1 MGRQIQ
7 PLTFSSLIHP
17 ELEIPQIS
25 VNPTSAVGGEDAVA
39 ATCYTNDSHIQWY
52 VNYVPVSGNY
62 RMTVSPDNKTL
73 IIQMFSR
80 FDSPLQCGIE
90 ILPEL
95 IQKSDLV
102 YVTVACECSG
112 VVRVKLGVGLR
123 VFPGCSSKTS
133 RTGES
138 GMSLLADSCP
148 GFESQV

>member
-102 YVTVACECSG
+102 YMTVACECSG
-112 VVRVKLGVGLR
+112 VVRVKLGGGAQGFPR
-123 VFPGCSSKTS
+123 V
-133 RTGES
+133 
-138 GMSLLADSCP
+138 
-148 GFESQV
+148 

>member
-7 PLTFSSLIHP
+7 PLTFSSLLHP

-25 VNPTSAVGGEDAVA
+25 VNTTSVIDGEDAVA
-39 ATCYTNDSHIQWY
+39 ATCYTNDGHVQWY
-52 VNYVPVSGNY
+52 VNHAPVSSKY
-62 RMTVSPDNKTL
+62 WMAISPDNKTL
-73 IIQMFSR
+73 VIRMFSR

-112 VVRVKLGVGLR
+112 VVRVKLWWG
-123 VFPGCSSKTS
+123 
-133 RTGES
+133 S
-138 GMSLLADSCP
+138 GFSHSIAIKPAELERAT
-148 GFESQV
+148 